1 MKISQETIA
10 PDQPG
15 KRGEE
20 DLNRATLVRWKEVD
34 QNI

>member
-10 PDQPG
+10 TDQPG
-15 KRGEE
+15 KREE